1 MNKKRKEIIAGNKVS
16 RIYEWNLGGYN
27 QKVLIE
33 GKDENLPIVITLH
46 GSGAPIPFSVGC
58 RGLFPE
64 FTNQF
69 IMVYWDQL
77 GCGINNYLIDDSF
90 SIASF
95 VEMTVDLIHNVK
107 KLFPKN
113 TILIFSMSWGS
124 ILSTKVLEKD
134 CKIIDG
140 VLVYGQI
147 VKEVLV
153 NEEVIAALEKTK
165 ISKSKLEAIK
175 RMKRENVSS
184 KELQLVTTSIGKYTD
199 GKQNK
204 KGTPAPMGPIIKGLL
219 TSPDYHF
226 KDFKAIMINGYQKN
240 FSLWREIL
248 QIDLSSILKNVQI
261 PYVILQGDTDIV
273 VSTSIVKTLVRNS
286 ANPNLQCEVVK
297 DSGHM
302 PGKEGMELV
311 LEKLGLLSRK
321 ISIDQVEIN

>member
-16 RIYEWNLGGYN
+16 EIYEWNLGGYN

-107 KLFPKN
+107 KLFPRNK
-113 TILIFSMSWGS
+113 ILIFAMSWGS

-134 CKIIDG
+134 CKIVNG

-147 VKEVLV
+147 VKEVFF

-175 RMKRENVSS
+175 RMKRENASS
-184 KELQLVTTSIGKYTD
+184 KDLQLVIRSIGKYTD

-204 KGTPAPMGPIIKGLL
+204 KGKPAPMGPIIKGLL

-226 KDFKAIMINGYQKN
+226 NDFKAIMINGYQKN

-261 PYVILQGDTDIV
+261 PYVILQGDTDLV
-273 VSTSIVKTLVRNS
+273 ASASTVKTLVRNS
-286 ANPNLQCEVVK
+286 GNPNLQCEIVE

-302 PGKEGMELV
+302 PGKEGMELM
-311 LEKLGLLSRK
+311 LEKLGRLSRNF
-321 ISIDQVEIN
+321 SIN

>member
-1 MNKKRKEIIAGNKVS
+1 MNKRRKEIIAGNKVS
-16 RIYEWNLGGYN
+16 EIYEWNLGGYN

-107 KLFPKN
+107 KLFPRNK
-113 TILIFSMSWGS
+113 ILILAMSWGS

-134 CKIIDG
+134 SKIING

-147 VKEVLV
+147 VKEVFF

-175 RMKRENVSS
+175 RIKRENASS
-184 KELQLVTTSIGKYTD
+184 KDLQLVTRNIGQYTD

-204 KGTPAPMGPIIKGLL
+204 KGKPALMGPIIKGFL

-248 QIDLSSILKNVQI
+248 QIDLSGILENVQI
-261 PYVILQGDTDIV
+261 PYVILQGDTDLV
-273 VSTSIVKTLVRNS
+273 ASASTVKTLVRNS
-286 ANPNLQCEVVK
+286 GNPNLQCEIVE

-311 LEKLGLLSRK
+311 LEKLGRLSRN
-321 ISIDQVEIN
+321 ISVD

>member
-16 RIYEWNLGGYN
+16 EIYEWNLGGYN

-33 GKDENLPIVITLH
+33 GKVENLPIVITLH
-46 GSGAPIPFSVGC
+46 GSGTPIPFSVGC

-107 KLFPKN
+107 KLFPRNK
-113 TILIFSMSWGS
+113 ILIFAMSWGS

-134 CKIIDG
+134 CKIVNG

-147 VKEVLV
+147 VKEVFF

-165 ISKSKLEAIK
+165 IPKSKLEAIK
-175 RMKRENVSS
+175 RMKRENASS
-184 KELQLVTTSIGKYTD
+184 KDLQLVIRSIGKYTD

-204 KGTPAPMGPIIKGLL
+204 KGKPAPMGPIIKGLL
-219 TSPDYHF
+219 SSPDYHF
-226 KDFKAIMINGYQKN
+226 NDFKAIMINGYQKN

-261 PYVILQGDTDIV
+261 PYVILQGDTDLV
-273 VSTSIVKTLVRNS
+273 ASASTVKTLVRNS
-286 ANPNLQCEVVK
+286 GNPNLQCEIVE

-302 PGKEGMELV
+302 PGKEGMELM
-311 LEKLGLLSRK
+311 LEKLGRLSRN
-321 ISIDQVEIN
+321 ISIN

>member
-16 RIYEWNLGGYN
+16 EIYEWNLGGYN

-107 KLFPKN
+107 KLFPRNK
-113 TILIFSMSWGS
+113 ILIFAMSWGS

-134 CKIIDG
+134 CKIVNG

-147 VKEVLV
+147 VKEVFF

-165 ISKSKLEAIK
+165 ISKSKLESIK
-175 RMKRENVSS
+175 RMKRENASS
-184 KELQLVTTSIGKYTD
+184 KDLQLVTRSIGKYTD

-204 KGTPAPMGPIIKGLL
+204 KGKPAPMGPIIKGFL

-248 QIDLSSILKNVQI
+248 QIDLSSILENVQI
-261 PYVILQGDTDIV
+261 PYVILQGDTDLV
-273 VSTSIVKTLVRNS
+273 ASASTVKTLVRNS
-286 ANPNLQCEVVK
+286 GNPNLQCEIVE

-302 PGKEGMELV
+302 PGKEGMELM
-311 LEKLGLLSRK
+311 LEKLGQLSRN
-321 ISIDQVEIN
+321 ISIN

>member
-1 MNKKRKEIIAGNKVS
+1 MGYMNKRRKEIIAGNKVS
-16 RIYEWNLGGYN
+16 EIYEWNLGGYN

-107 KLFPKN
+107 KLFPRNK
-113 TILIFSMSWGS
+113 ILILAMSWGS

-134 CKIIDG
+134 SKIING

-147 VKEVLV
+147 VKEVFF

-175 RMKRENVSS
+175 RIKRENASS
-184 KELQLVTTSIGKYTD
+184 KDLQLVTRNIGQYTD

-204 KGTPAPMGPIIKGLL
+204 KGKPAPMGPIIKGFL

-248 QIDLSSILKNVQI
+248 QIDLSGILENVQI
-261 PYVILQGDTDIV
+261 PYVILQGDTDLV
-273 VSTSIVKTLVRNS
+273 ASASTVKTLVRNS
-286 ANPNLQCEVVK
+286 GNPNLQCEIVE

-311 LEKLGLLSRK
+311 LEKLGRLSRN
-321 ISIDQVEIN
+321 ISVD

>member
-77 GCGINNYLIDDSF
+77 GCGINNYLIDDRF
-90 SIASF
+90 SIVSF

-175 RMKRENVSS
+175 RIKRENVSS

-240 FSLWREIL
+240 VSLWREIL

-273 VSTSIVKTLVRNS
+273 ASTSTIKTLVGNS
-286 ANPNLQCEVVK
+286 ANPNLQCEIVK

-302 PGKEGMELV
+302 PGKEGMELA
-311 LEKLGLLSRK
+311 LEKLGLLSRN
-321 ISIDQVEIN
+321 ISID

>member
-1 MNKKRKEIIAGNKVS
+1 MYMNKKRKEIIAGNKVS
-16 RIYEWNLGGYN
+16 EIYEWNLGGYN

-107 KLFPKN
+107 KLFPRNK
-113 TILIFSMSWGS
+113 ILIFAMSWGS

-134 CKIIDG
+134 CKIVNG

-147 VKEVLV
+147 VKEVFF

-175 RMKRENVSS
+175 RMKRENASS
-184 KELQLVTTSIGKYTD
+184 KDLQLVIRSIGKYTD

-204 KGTPAPMGPIIKGLL
+204 KGKPAPMGPIIKGLL

-226 KDFKAIMINGYQKN
+226 NDFKAIMINGYQKN

-261 PYVILQGDTDIV
+261 PYVILQGDTDLV
-273 VSTSIVKTLVRNS
+273 ASASTVKTLVRNS
-286 ANPNLQCEVVK
+286 GNPNLQCEIVE

-302 PGKEGMELV
+302 PGKEGMELM
-311 LEKLGLLSRK
+311 LEKLGRLSRNF
-321 ISIDQVEIN
+321 SIN

>member
-1 MNKKRKEIIAGNKVS
+1 MNKRRKEIIAGNKVS
-16 RIYEWNLGGYN
+16 EIYEWNLGGYN

-107 KLFPKN
+107 KLFPRNK
-113 TILIFSMSWGS
+113 ILILAMSWGS

-134 CKIIDG
+134 SKIING

-147 VKEVLV
+147 VKEVFF

-175 RMKRENVSS
+175 RIKRENASS
-184 KELQLVTTSIGKYTD
+184 KDLQLVTRNIGQYTD

-204 KGTPAPMGPIIKGLL
+204 KGKPAPMGPIIKGFL

-248 QIDLSSILKNVQI
+248 QIDLSGILENVQI
-261 PYVILQGDTDIV
+261 PYVILQGDTDLV
-273 VSTSIVKTLVRNS
+273 ASASTVKTLVRNS
-286 ANPNLQCEVVK
+286 GNPNLQCEIVE

-311 LEKLGLLSRK
+311 LEKLGRLSRN
-321 ISIDQVEIN
+321 ISVD

>member
-1 MNKKRKEIIAGNKVS
+1 MNKRRKEIIAGNKVS
-16 RIYEWNLGGYN
+16 EIYEWNLGGYN

-107 KLFPKN
+107 KLFPRNK
-113 TILIFSMSWGS
+113 ILILAMSWGS

-134 CKIIDG
+134 SKIING

-147 VKEVLV
+147 VKEVFF

-175 RMKRENVSS
+175 RIKRENASS
-184 KELQLVTTSIGKYTD
+184 KDLQLVTRNIGQYTD

-204 KGTPAPMGPIIKGLL
+204 KGKPAPMGPIIKGFL

-226 KDFKAIMINGYQKN
+226 KDFKAIMINGYQKI
-240 FSLWREIL
+240 FL
-248 QIDLSSILKNVQI
+248 
-261 PYVILQGDTDIV
+261 YG
-273 VSTSIVKTLVRNS
+273 
-286 ANPNLQCEVVK
+286 
-297 DSGHM
+297 
-302 PGKEGMELV
+302 GKYC
-311 LEKLGLLSRK
+311 K
-321 ISIDQVEIN
+321 